1 MNTSRRHR
9 IKVSAC
15 RCNWERSTH
24 LAAYVLPRD
33 SVWSGMHR
41 SAIGIAPACIKFDH
55 SLGTNAA
62 FITRRTQAQRA
73 NNRAADANCRQLI
86 ERLR

>member
-1 MNTSRRHR
+1 VNTSRRHR

-41 SAIGIAPACIKFDH
+41 SAIGIAPTCIKYDYT
-55 SLGTNAA
+55 LRTYTA
-62 FITRRTQAQRA
+62 FITRRTQAQGA
-73 NNRAADANCRQLI
+73 NNRAGYKLRQLI
-86 ERLR
+86 EGLQ